1 MSRQGN
7 VSVRA
12 ASAAIFFAAHCVS
25 VLYSVSVPGRG
36 AGGESG
42 GGWSGSVLP
51 LQPLPATRRRTQ
63 RRSTF
68 VAAGLGGPAA
78 GAAGR
83 LGEAGPAAS
92 TIPAAT
98 THEERGSGLPSFGG
112 GPAGRNLLGLGA
124 YYAARTQRGMRFQL
138 RRHSVRGIRSR
149 GASRTGS
156 PLQCLSMFHLSLC
169 SRDGVRDGVRQ
180 LPFMPPSTR

>member
-25 VLYSVSVPGRG
+25 VPTAFRCRGGVREGNPAVAG
-36 AGGESG
+36 AGPSSRSSHCLQRVAGLSG
-42 GGWSGSVLP
+42 GLRSSP
-51 LQPLPATRRRTQ
+51 PAW
-63 RRSTF
+63 
-68 VAAGLGGPAA
+68 GGPAA